1 MFLST
6 KCKRPSRRPD
16 RSHCPPV
23 WPCLVR
29 IVGFSRFPML
39 HVVVDVAVAAA
50 AHAAAGSKVRCPYA
64 DNPKAICS
72 SLADY
77 GKIARCFPCVGFL
90 LKFFQLRPGLS
101 FVFFYFS
108 PHCITHP
115 KKILRDNKSKS
126 VGFIQNM
133 DTNMRYKWP
142 IGQTDN
148 TIFFLFLEIF
158 FRI

>member
-108 PHCITHP
+108 PIASHTRRRSWEITKANLWDSSRIWIQIWDINGQLDKQTIQFFFIP
-115 KKILRDNKSKS
+115 WNIL
-126 VGFIQNM
+126 
-133 DTNMRYKWP
+133 
-142 IGQTDN
+142 
-148 TIFFLFLEIF
+148 
-158 FRI
+158 